1 MTRLRSLIKEV
12 LSQPK
17 KKDCNCGCNTCGD
30 KAPILTEG
38 KFKSLISEGLQ
49 HHIDKKI
56 SLFESVYRIG
66 SEKHLELI
74 REARALWVRG
84 IIEVSDDDKGLL
96 ETHLGHFGLYEGVEV
111 PLDLPMVN
119 EETGYGADTAWTD
132 EDGNKVTLQDILKL
146 TKNIPQKDYPTEK
159 LAKIVLNWDDNPKE
173 VERIDQVEVS
183 KQYPILIMVG
193 EDEKIKWILD
203 GNHRAQKALRSNSET
218 IPAKLIKPSNLSSEA
233 KKILLGVVDESLN
246 EEVDEEGFSDKI
258 IKSIIKPEEVSR
270 LSKVLN
276 SNNIPFKTEKLG
288 KVTMFKFK
296 NYDDVDKVEALIS
309 RNRIDIDEG
318 FYSSP
323 SDLEDS
329 GLNVIPKNEIHFNK
343 LKDALRDSS
352 LYAEENEAISGR
364 EGYFFFPEEE
374 DGYDQLEM
382 EIQELMDDYNIQGY
396 IEGVFEESLN
406 EEKKY
411 FGVFQKGGSIGQGKD
426 EPLHSFVDKEEAK
439 QKAKRLR
446 QTLTPGEKSYYRMGY
461 IVRPTNVA
469 PESLNEEIVDYDFSK
484 EELIRVIKQL
494 KRGASD
500 EVGMIKA
507 FEKAL
512 GRELT
517 DDEIRGFKIDPSKVG
532 RGSLEERINNIL
544 EAKKKKKKAK
554 KKKKDPPLNKPKRGG
569 SKAYYVYV
577 RDPKTKK
584 IKKVSFGS
592 GGLRAKIKN
601 KEARNSFA
609 ARHNCKNKKDRT
621 MAGYWSCNLPRYA
634 EQLGLGSKMNAFW

>member
-74 REARALWVRG
+74 REARALWIRG

-119 EETGYGADTAWTD
+119 EE
-132 EDGNKVTLQDILKL
+132 
-146 TKNIPQKDYPTEK
+146 
-159 LAKIVLNWDDNPKE
+159 
-173 VERIDQVEVS
+173 
-183 KQYPILIMVG
+183 
-193 EDEKIKWILD
+193 
-203 GNHRAQKALRSNSET
+203 
-218 IPAKLIKPSNLSSEA
+218 
-233 KKILLGVVDESLN
+233 
-246 EEVDEEGFSDKI
+246 VDEEGFSDKI
-258 IKSIIKPEEVSR
+258 IKSVIKPEEVSR

-296 NYDDVDKVEALIS
+296 SYDDVDKVEALIS
-309 RNRIDIDEG
+309 RNRIDIDEDMNDPVLVKARAAKIAAEKEKVKQAALDKKYG
-318 FYSSP
+318 SSFMGKLDAEIDLKQELQDLKDEREQLMIDMEQEAEP
-323 SDLEDS
+323 EGGEIANRYGSRLNDIDAKMVKIKSDLD
-329 GLNVIPKNEIHFNK
+329 
-343 LKDALRDSS
+343 DLRM
-352 LYAEENEAISGR
+352 Y
-364 EGYFFFPEEE
+364 
-374 DGYDQLEM
+374 
-382 EIQELMDDYNIQGY
+382 
-396 IEGVFEESLN
+396 ESL
-406 EEKKY
+406 
-411 FGVFQKGGSIGQGKD
+411 D
-426 EPLHSFVDKEEAK
+426 
-439 QKAKRLR
+439 
-446 QTLTPGEKSYYRMGY
+446 
-461 IVRPTNVA
+461 
-469 PESLNEEIVDYDFSK
+469 
-484 EELIRVIKQL
+484 
-494 KRGASD
+494 
-500 EVGMIKA
+500 
-507 FEKAL
+507 
-512 GRELT
+512 
-517 DDEIRGFKIDPSKVG
+517 
-532 RGSLEERINNIL
+532 
-544 EAKKKKKKAK
+544 EAKKKKKKK
-554 KKKKDPPLNKPKRGG
+554 KEKKDPPLNKPKRGG

-601 KEARNSFA
+601 KEARNAFA

-621 MAGYWSCNLPRYA
+621 KAGYWSCNLPRYA
-634 EQLGLGSKMNAFW
+634 EQLGLGSKMNTFW

>member
-17 KKDCNCGCNTCGD
+17 KKDCGCGCNDCGG

-38 KFKSLISEGLQ
+38 KVKHLISEGLQ
-49 HHIDKKI
+49 YHMDKKI

-74 REARALWVRG
+74 REARALWIRG

-119 EETGYGADTAWTD
+119 EEV
-132 EDGNKVTLQDILKL
+132 EKDINQLKNL
-146 TKNIPQKDYPTEK
+146 PNRKERYNYIKNFSKEK
-159 LAKIVLNWDDNPKE
+159 LIDIADELYLDYEEYDDIEDKVLN
-173 VERIDQVEVS
+173 S
-183 KQYPILIMVG
+183 FG
-193 EDEKIKWILD
+193 
-203 GNHRAQKALRSNSET
+203 
-218 IPAKLIKPSNLSSEA
+218 
-233 KKILLGVVDESLN
+233 ESLN
-246 EEVDEEGFSDKI
+246 EEVDGEGFSDKI
-258 IKSIIKPEEVSR
+258 IISIIKPEEVSR

-296 NYDDVDKVEALIS
+296 SYDDIDKVEALIS

-329 GLNVIPKNEIHFNK
+329 GLNVIPKDQIHANK
-343 LKDALRDSS
+343 LQDALEDSG
-352 LYAEENEAISGR
+352 LYGEWNPR
-364 EGYFFFPEEE
+364 EGYFFFPEKE

-382 EIQELMDDYNIQGY
+382 AIQELMDDYNIQGY

-406 EEKKY
+406 ENNLLR
-411 FGVFQKGGSIGQGKD
+411 QTNLS
-426 EPLHSFVDKEEAK
+426 SEEY
-439 QKAKRLR
+439 QKAKKLKGFNADDY
-446 QTLTPGEKSYYRMGY
+446 TFSSDNNLYVKKS
-461 IVRPTNVA
+461 
-469 PESLNEEIVDYDFSK
+469 
-484 EELIRVIKQL
+484 
-494 KRGASD
+494 
-500 EVGMIKA
+500 
-507 FEKAL
+507 
-512 GRELT
+512 
-517 DDEIRGFKIDPSKVG
+517 
-532 RGSLEERINNIL
+532 SLEERIDTIL
-544 EAKKKKKKAK
+544 EAKKKKKS
-554 KKKKDPPLNKPKRGG
+554 KKKDPPLNKPKRGG

-601 KEARNSFA
+601 KEARNAFA

-621 MAGYWSCNLPRYA
+621 KAGYWSCNLPRYA
-634 EQLGLGSKMNAFW
+634 DQLGLGSKMNTFW

>member
-17 KKDCNCGCNTCGD
+17 KKDCGCGCNDCGG

-74 REARALWVRG
+74 REARALWIRG

-119 EETGYGADTAWTD
+119 EEVD
-132 EDGNKVTLQDILKL
+132 ED
-146 TKNIPQKDYPTEK
+146 
-159 LAKIVLNWDDNPKE
+159 
-173 VERIDQVEVS
+173 
-183 KQYPILIMVG
+183 
-193 EDEKIKWILD
+193 
-203 GNHRAQKALRSNSET
+203 
-218 IPAKLIKPSNLSSEA
+218 
-233 KKILLGVVDESLN
+233 
-246 EEVDEEGFSDKI
+246 GFSDKI
-258 IKSIIKPEEVSR
+258 IKSIIKPKEVSR

-276 SNNIPFKTEKLG
+276 SNDIPFKTEKLG

-296 NYDDVDKVEALIS
+296 EYDDIDKVEALIS

-329 GLNVIPKNEIHFNK
+329 GLNVIPKDQIHANK
-343 LKDALRDSS
+343 LQDALEDSG
-352 LYAEENEAISGR
+352 LYGEWNPR
-364 EGYFFFPEEE
+364 EGYFFFPEKE

-382 EIQELMDDYNIQGY
+382 AIQELMDDYNIQGY

-406 EEKKY
+406 ENNLLR
-411 FGVFQKGGSIGQGKD
+411 QTNLS
-426 EPLHSFVDKEEAK
+426 SEEY
-439 QKAKRLR
+439 QKAKKLKGFNADDY
-446 QTLTPGEKSYYRMGY
+446 TFSSDNNLYVKKS
-461 IVRPTNVA
+461 
-469 PESLNEEIVDYDFSK
+469 
-484 EELIRVIKQL
+484 
-494 KRGASD
+494 
-500 EVGMIKA
+500 
-507 FEKAL
+507 
-512 GRELT
+512 
-517 DDEIRGFKIDPSKVG
+517 
-532 RGSLEERINNIL
+532 SLEERINTIL
-544 EAKKKKKKAK
+544 EAKKKKKKE
-554 KKKKDPPLNKPKRGG
+554 KKDPPLNKPKRGG

-601 KEARNSFA
+601 KEARNAFA

-621 MAGYWSCNLPRYA
+621 KAGYWSCNLPRYA
-634 EQLGLGSKMNAFW
+634 DQLGLGSKMNTFW

>member
-49 HHIDKKI
+49 YHIDKKI

-66 SEKHLELI
+66 SDKHLELI
-74 REARALWVRG
+74 REARALWIRG

-111 PLDLPMVN
+111 PLDLPMV
-119 EETGYGADTAWTD
+119 
-132 EDGNKVTLQDILKL
+132 
-146 TKNIPQKDYPTEK
+146 
-159 LAKIVLNWDDNPKE
+159 
-173 VERIDQVEVS
+173 
-183 KQYPILIMVG
+183 
-193 EDEKIKWILD
+193 
-203 GNHRAQKALRSNSET
+203 
-218 IPAKLIKPSNLSSEA
+218 
-233 KKILLGVVDESLN
+233 
-246 EEVDEEGFSDKI
+246 
-258 IKSIIKPEEVSR
+258 
-270 LSKVLN
+270 
-276 SNNIPFKTEKLG
+276 
-288 KVTMFKFK
+288 
-296 NYDDVDKVEALIS
+296 
-309 RNRIDIDEG
+309 DEG

-329 GLNVIPKNEIHFNK
+329 GLNVIPKDQIHANK
-343 LKDALRDSS
+343 LQDALEDSG
-352 LYAEENEAISGR
+352 LYGEWNPR

-374 DGYDQLEM
+374 DGYDYLE
-382 EIQELMDDYNIQGY
+382 EKIQELMDDYNIQGY

-406 EEKKY
+406 ENNLLR
-411 FGVFQKGGSIGQGKD
+411 QTNLS
-426 EPLHSFVDKEEAK
+426 SEEY
-439 QKAKRLR
+439 QKAKKLKGFNADDYTFSSDNNLYVKKSSLDEAKYRVEYTT
-446 QTLTPGEKSYYRMGY
+446 QDGEKAKSKVYNSEEEADKKEEDLVNSG
-461 IVRPTNVA
+461 IKQAKVVKVE
-469 PESLNEEIVDYDFSK
+469 ESINEAKVDYDFSK

-494 KRGASD
+494 KSGASG
-500 EVGMIKA
+500 EIGMIKA

-532 RGSLEERINNIL
+532 RASLEERINTIL
-544 EAKKKKKKAK
+544 EAKKKAK
-554 KKKKDPPLNKPKRGG
+554 SKKKDPPLNKPKRGG

-601 KEARNSFA
+601 KEARNAFA

-621 MAGYWSCNLPRYA
+621 KAGYWSCNLPRYA
-634 EQLGLGSKMNAFW
+634 EQLGLGSKMNTFW

>member
-12 LSQPK
+12 LSQESPYYIIQSLKTGSPK
-17 KKDCNCGCNTCGD
+17 YIASVGGEKPSWVPDSRIKQAHKFATLEDAKNYLSKFDTKRTAFWHIYKRPSGDVGLGPDLKESKKDCNCGCNDCGG
-30 KAPILTEG
+30 KAPILTEN
-38 KFKSLISEGLQ
+38 KVKHLISEGLQ
-49 HHIDKKI
+49 YHMDKKI

-74 REARALWVRG
+74 REARALWIRG

-119 EETGYGADTAWTD
+119 EEV
-132 EDGNKVTLQDILKL
+132 EKDINQLKNL
-146 TKNIPQKDYPTEK
+146 PNRKERYNYIKNFSKEK
-159 LAKIVLNWDDNPKE
+159 LIDIADELYLDYEEYDDIEDKVLN
-173 VERIDQVEVS
+173 S
-183 KQYPILIMVG
+183 FG
-193 EDEKIKWILD
+193 
-203 GNHRAQKALRSNSET
+203 
-218 IPAKLIKPSNLSSEA
+218 
-233 KKILLGVVDESLN
+233 ESLN
-246 EEVDEEGFSDKI
+246 EEVDGEGFSDKI
-258 IKSIIKPEEVSR
+258 IISIIKPEEVSR

-296 NYDDVDKVEALIS
+296 SYDDIDKVEALIS

-329 GLNVIPKNEIHFNK
+329 GLNVIPKDQIHANK
-343 LKDALRDSS
+343 LQDALEDSG
-352 LYAEENEAISGR
+352 LYGEWNPR
-364 EGYFFFPEEE
+364 EGYFFFPEKE

-382 EIQELMDDYNIQGY
+382 AIQELMDDYNIQGY

-406 EEKKY
+406 ENNLLR
-411 FGVFQKGGSIGQGKD
+411 QTNLS
-426 EPLHSFVDKEEAK
+426 SEEY
-439 QKAKRLR
+439 QKAKKLKGFNADDY
-446 QTLTPGEKSYYRMGY
+446 TFSSDNNLYVKKS
-461 IVRPTNVA
+461 
-469 PESLNEEIVDYDFSK
+469 
-484 EELIRVIKQL
+484 
-494 KRGASD
+494 
-500 EVGMIKA
+500 
-507 FEKAL
+507 
-512 GRELT
+512 
-517 DDEIRGFKIDPSKVG
+517 
-532 RGSLEERINNIL
+532 SLEERIDTIQ
-544 EAKKKKKKAK
+544 EAKKKKKS
-554 KKKKDPPLNKPKRGG
+554 KKKDPPLNKPKRGG

-601 KEARNSFA
+601 KEARNAFA

-621 MAGYWSCNLPRYA
+621 KAGYWSCNLPRYA
-634 EQLGLGSKMNAFW
+634 DQLGLGSKMNTFW

>member
-17 KKDCNCGCNTCGD
+17 KKDCGCGCNDCGG

-38 KFKSLISEGLQ
+38 KFKPLISEGLQ

-74 REARALWVRG
+74 REARALWIRG

-111 PLDLPMVN
+111 PLDLPMLN
-119 EETGYGADTAWTD
+119 EEKDRAKEIMRDLFGLDFEFDYTYKPEGDRIIIHPEGYNP
-132 EDGNKVTLQDILKL
+132 DGTLFDM
-146 TKNIPQKDYPTEK
+146 KDVHK
-159 LAKIVLNWDDNPKE
+159 
-173 VERIDQVEVS
+173 
-183 KQYPILIMVG
+183 
-193 EDEKIKWILD
+193 EKIIGTFQDKMPKA
-203 GNHRAQKALRSNSET
+203 HAQPNMGGGIT
-218 IPAKLIKPSNLSSEA
+218 VNL
-233 KKILLGVVDESLN
+233 KESLN
-246 EEVDEEGFSDKI
+246 EEVDKEGFSDKI
-258 IKSIIKPEEVSR
+258 IISIIKSEEVSR

-296 NYDDVDKVEALIS
+296 SYDDVDKVEALIS
-309 RNRIDIDEG
+309 RNRIDIDE
-318 FYSSP
+318 
-323 SDLEDS
+323 
-329 GLNVIPKNEIHFNK
+329 
-343 LKDALRDSS
+343 
-352 LYAEENEAISGR
+352 
-364 EGYFFFPEEE
+364 
-374 DGYDQLEM
+374 
-382 EIQELMDDYNIQGY
+382 
-396 IEGVFEESLN
+396 SLN
-406 EEKKY
+406 E
-411 FGVFQKGGSIGQGKD
+411 GQ
-426 EPLHSFVDKEEAK
+426 DKWVVYDTK
-439 QKAKRLR
+439 TKKRL
-446 QTLTPGEKSYYRMGY
+446 PNAGKIYKDKKSAQAFADKQE
-461 IVRPTNVA
+461 NAKVA
-469 PESLNEEIVDYDFSK
+469 SDTFYFDKIQKSSLDEAMVDYDFSK

-494 KRGASD
+494 KRGAST

-517 DDEIRGFKIDPSKVG
+517 DDEIRGFK
-532 RGSLEERINNIL
+532 LN
-544 EAKKKKKKAK
+544 EAKKKAK
-554 KKKKDPPLNKPKRGG
+554 SKKKDPPLNKPKRGG

-601 KEARNSFA
+601 KEARNAFA

-621 MAGYWSCNLPRYA
+621 KAGYWSCNLPRYA
-634 EQLGLGSKMNAFW
+634 EQLGLGSKMNTFW